1 MKNILLPTDF
11 TDCSLNAIKYAF
23 DLFRGQ
29 ACNFYLLSIH
39 KAWDYATED
48 LMAASAEESVYDSVL
63 KDNRQKLDELIDEL
77 KKGIGDQA
85 YVLKPVTGYDV
96 FTDAIN
102 QAVELNEIDLIVM
115 GTDGATGPK
124 EIIFG
129 SHSIRVIRKVN
140 CPLLVIPLNSS
151 FLKLEKVLLALSAE
165 KIFQS
170 TAADALLDLGG
181 SRHPSVEVI
190 RMLSEEKMES
200 ETGEENEIRTAF
212 RDCKVDIHPISGV
225 PFTEAVNSS
234 VQVMNVDLLLLPVK
248 REEFLERLM
257 FGSEVSRIIYTTKVP
272 ILIVHE
278 VE

>member
-11 TDCSLNAIKYAF
+11 TECSLNAIKYAL

-48 LMAASAEESVYDSVL
+48 LMAASSEESIYDSVI
-63 KDNRQKLDELIDEL
+63 KDNRQKLDQLIDEL
-77 KKGIGDQA
+77 KKGVGDQA
-85 YVLKPVTGYDV
+85 YMLRPVTGYDV

-102 QAVELNEIDLIVM
+102 EAVELNEIDLIIM

-140 CPLLVIPLNSS
+140 CPLLVIPLASS
-151 FLKLEKVLLALSAE
+151 FVKLEKVLLALAAEKAFRQTAANALLNLSGSYHPAIEVLRMISAE
-165 KIFQS
+165 K
-170 TAADALLDLGG
+170 AEA
-181 SRHPSVEVI
+181 EV
-190 RMLSEEKMES
+190 
-200 ETGEENEIRTAF
+200 GEEAAMRQAFKDCEIELH
-212 RDCKVDIHPISGV
+212 KVSGV

-234 VQVMNVDLLLLPVK
+234 VQVMNIDLVLLPVK
-248 REEFLERLM
+248 REEFLERLIA
-257 FGSEVSRIIYTTKVP
+257 GSEVSKIIYTTKVP
-272 ILIVHE
+272 ILVVHE